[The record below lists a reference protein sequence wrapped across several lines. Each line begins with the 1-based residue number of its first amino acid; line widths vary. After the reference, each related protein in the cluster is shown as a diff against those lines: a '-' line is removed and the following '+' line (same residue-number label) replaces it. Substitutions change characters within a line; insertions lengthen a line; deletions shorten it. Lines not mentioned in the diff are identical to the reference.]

1 METEVQAQ
9 GPSGASQAQL
19 PAGPAAA
26 ELSTGSWTNGS
37 SALLTA
43 QAQGP

>member
-1 METEVQAQ
+1 METEVQAR

-19 PAGPAAA
+19 PADPAEAY
-26 ELSTGSWTNGS
+26 LSTGSWTNGS
-37 SALLTA
+37 SARLTT